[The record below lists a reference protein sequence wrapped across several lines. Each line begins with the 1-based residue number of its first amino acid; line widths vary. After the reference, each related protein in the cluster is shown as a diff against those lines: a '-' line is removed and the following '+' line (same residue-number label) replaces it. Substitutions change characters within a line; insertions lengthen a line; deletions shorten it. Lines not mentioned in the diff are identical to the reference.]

1 MKNDLSAEQLQ
12 QLVTVTLPLGV
23 VLRIT
28 NGVAPAVTNILVEAA
43 RLTSLPAIG
52 TAWAS
57 FDQTRGGHSGIYAGL
72 SLENERPVALVLL
85 QGEIEANWKDAI
97 AWADKQDGDL
107 PSRIDQL
114 VLFKNL
120 KSEFKEE
127 AYWSGEP
134 YAGAESYA
142 WYQTFGGGGQ
152 TSHHKGT
159 KLRARAVRRVTI

>member
-28 NGVAPAVTNILVEAA
+28 TNGEKPLSAPVSLA
-43 RLTSLPAIG
+43 SLPAIG

-72 SLENERPVALVLL
+72 SLENERAIALVLL
-85 QGEIEANWKDAI
+85 PEEIEASWKDAMD
-97 AWADKQDGDL
+97 WADKQDGEL

-120 KSEFKEE
+120 KSKFREA
-127 AYWSGEP
+127 AYWSCAP
-134 YAGAESYA
+134 YIGAESYA
-142 WYQTFGGGGQ
+142 WCQHFDNGDQNDNRKT
-152 TSHHKGT
+152 H
-159 KLRARAVRRVTI
+159 KLRARAVRRIAI

>member
-28 NGVAPAVTNILVEAA
+28 SNGEKPLSAPVN
-43 RLTSLPAIG
+43 LTSLPAIG

-57 FDQTRGGHSGIYAGL
+57 FDQTRGAHSGIYAGL
-72 SLENERPVALVLL
+72 SLENEHPVALVLL
-85 QGEIEANWKDAI
+85 PEEIETNWKDAT
-97 AWADKQDGDL
+97 AWADERDGDL

-134 YAGAESYA
+134 DAGDESYA
-142 WYQTFGGGGQ
+142 WCQNFGLGYQ
-152 TSHHKGT
+152 SSDHKGT
-159 KLRARAVRRVTI
+159 ELRARAVRRVAI

>member
-23 VLRIT
+23 MLRIT
-28 NGVAPAVTNILVEAA
+28 NGVAPAVTNVSVEAA

-57 FDQTRGGHSGIYAGL
+57 FDQTRGAHSGIYAGL

-85 QGEIEANWKDAI
+85 PGEIEANWNDAM
-97 AWADKQDGDL
+97 AWADKQDGNL

-114 VLFKNL
+114 VLFKNM
-120 KSEFKEE
+120 KSEFKEA
-127 AYWSGEP
+127 AYWSDTP
-134 YAGAESYA
+134 TAGDESYA
-142 WYQTFGGGGQ
+142 WYQTFYYGDQ
-152 TSHHKGT
+152 TSIHKT
-159 KLRARAVRRVTI
+159 IKLRARAVRRIAI

>member
-12 QLVTVTLPLGV
+12 QLVTVSLPLGV

-28 NGVAPAVTNILVEAA
+28 TNGEKPLSAPVSLA
-43 RLTSLPAIG
+43 SLPAIG

-72 SLENERPVALVLL
+72 SIENERPVALVLL

-114 VLFKNL
+114 VLFKNM
-120 KSEFKEE
+120 KSEFKEA
-127 AYWSGEP
+127 AYWSDTP
-134 YAGAESYA
+134 DAGDESSA
-142 WYQTFGGGGQ
+142 WYQYFDDGAQSYG
-152 TSHHKGT
+152 HKST
-159 KLRARAVRRVTI
+159 KLRARAVRRIAI

>member
-28 NGVAPAVTNILVEAA
+28 TNGEKPLSAPVS
-43 RLTSLPAIG
+43 LTSLPAIG

-57 FDQTRGGHSGIYAGL
+57 FDQTRGAHSGIYAGL
-72 SLENERPVALVLL
+72 SLENEHPVALVLL
-85 QGEIEANWKDAI
+85 PEEIETNWKDAT
-97 AWADKQDGDL
+97 AWADERDGDL

-120 KSEFKEE
+120 KSVFKGE
-127 AYWSGEP
+127 AYWSDTP
-134 YAGAESYA
+134 YAGDESYA
-142 WYQTFGGGGQ
+142 WYQHFNYGYQGNY
-152 TSHHKGT
+152 HKDG
-159 KLRARAVRRVTI
+159 KLRARAVRRVAI